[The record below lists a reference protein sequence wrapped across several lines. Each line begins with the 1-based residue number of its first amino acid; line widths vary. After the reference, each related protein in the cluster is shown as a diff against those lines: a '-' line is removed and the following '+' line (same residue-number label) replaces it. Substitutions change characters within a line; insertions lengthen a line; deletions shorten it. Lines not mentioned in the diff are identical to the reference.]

1 MKTLFALLALATF
14 STTAAEARDSTWL
27 LCDNGG
33 LVLNVLEHRVSI
45 DDRTSELTLIYGSH
59 VYEGF
64 LFGTYEGEIKL
75 TSARSKGSM
84 FDGRLALD
92 FAKNTATIRGDL
104 FINGEK
110 FAISEKLP
118 CKELE
123 GKL

>member
-1 MKTLFALLALATF
+1 MKALFALLALAAF
-14 STTAAEARDSTWL
+14 SPSAEARDSTWL

-45 DDRTSELTLIYGSH
+45 DDRTSELTLIYGAH
-59 VYEGF
+59 VYEGQ
-64 LFGTYEGEIKL
+64 LFGVYEGDIKL
-75 TSARSKGSM
+75 TSRHSKDSK
-84 FDGRLALD
+84 FDGQLVLN
-92 FAKNTATIRGDL
+92 FAKKEALISGNL

-110 FAISEKLP
+110 FAISDRLP